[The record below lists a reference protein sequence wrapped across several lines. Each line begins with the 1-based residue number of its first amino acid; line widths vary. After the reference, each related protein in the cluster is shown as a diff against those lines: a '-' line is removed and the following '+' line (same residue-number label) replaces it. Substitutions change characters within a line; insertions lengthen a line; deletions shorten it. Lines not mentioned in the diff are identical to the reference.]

1 MLLYDILT
9 AYRSCDTILAL
20 NETALQGSFLIFMD
34 RKNLSISFTF
44 PYPKFIQRILGFSF
58 AEVGK
63 NFLYRMQTFNW
74 GVQQRVSRFSRFG
87 SFFSQFL
94 RFPRF
99 NNFNKKN
106 IFRILFPVIVILI
119 GAYAIYSVTSSS
131 RTEKTVLSNNTVISL
146 GEPIGRAKIDRE
158 FSFPIKDA
166 KGKKIDSFSYVLQD
180 AELRDEIIVK
190 GKRATAVEGRMFLI
204 INLKI
209 TNGTQNGLQIN
220 TRDYVRLSVN
230 NDTSEWLAAE
240 IHNDPVEV
248 QAISTK
254 YTRIGFPIDKGDINY
269 TIQVG
274 EINGVKEQIK
284 LDFK

>member
-1 MLLYDILT
+1 
-9 AYRSCDTILAL
+9 
-20 NETALQGSFLIFMD
+20 MD
-34 RKNLSISFTF
+34 RKIYLSFSL

-58 AEVGK
+58 DEVRK

-74 GVQQRVSRFSRFG
+74 GVRDQVSRFSG
-87 SFFSQFL
+87 ISSFFL

-99 NNFNKKN
+99 NNLNKKN

-119 GAYAIYSVTSSS
+119 GVYAIYSVTSSS
-131 RTEKTVLSNNTVISL
+131 RTDKTVLSNNTVISL
-146 GEPIGRAKIDRE
+146 GEPIGITKIDRE
-158 FSFPIKDA
+158 FSFPVKDS
-166 KGKKIDSFSYVLQD
+166 KGKEVASFSYVLQD

-209 TNGTQNGLQIN
+209 TNATKHGLQIN
-220 TRDYVRLSVN
+220 TRDYIRLSVN
-230 NDTSEWLAAE
+230 NNTLEWLAGE

-254 YTRIGFPIDKGDINY
+254 YTRIGFPINKNDVNH

-274 EINGVKEQIK
+274 EIDGDKEHIE
-284 LDFK
+284 LDFQ